1 MTTFKA
7 YSVVNNQFSNN
18 EFHIR
23 FAGNDTAP
31 VFVAKDVILAMGY
44 GESSITHVTETLPG
58 LCEIDRLRT
67 SGRGNH
73 VMLGITKEDVDILLA
88 RKRDPRPTPEK
99 SAKKAAFRIFWENE
113 VLPQIEHPELRAKIV
128 SLESEV
134 AKLRAQLSNETA

>member
-18 EFHIR
+18 EFQIR

-44 GESSITHVTETLPG
+44 GENSITHVTETLPG
-58 LCEIDRLRT
+58 LCEVDRLRT

-73 VMLGITKEDVDILLA
+73 VMLGITKEDVEILLA
-88 RKRDPRPTPEK
+88 RKHGPRPTK
-99 SAKKAAFRIFWENE
+99 QAAFRIFWENE